1 MDAYEGEQWAPVES
15 SNPNE
20 WVMVGMLNKT
30 PSSTCRTYLQLHH
43 KPPVWGVDGSKV
55 DLKKHILCCVGFSS
69 ENGEN
74 TIIGDEGLA
83 VTDNAL
89 TDMVVGIQSN
99 PDSDGNSASGEVT
112 PDNQEESDI
121 ADGALTDMVIGIQ
134 SENNDSSFVD
144 NAAAGSGTS
153 SSSSY
158 NGDEKIN
165 AIYATFDP
173 LWLDSSFGW
182 NGGSHNDAV
191 QVSGVYYMK
200 WRFVHLL
207 Q

>member
-15 SNPNE
+15 SNPYE

-43 KPPVWGVDGSKV
+43 KTPAWGVDGSKV
-55 DLKKHILCCVGFSS
+55 DIKKHILCCVRFNS
-69 ENGEN
+69 ETGGN
-74 TIIGDEGLA
+74 TMIRDEGLA

-99 PDSDGNSASGEVT
+99 PDINADSASSEET
-112 PDNQEESDI
+112 PDNQEESDV
-121 ADGALTDMVIGIQ
+121 ANGALTDMAIGIQ
-134 SENNDSSFVD
+134 PENNDSNSVD

-182 NGGSHNDAV
+182 DGGSHDDAV
-191 QVSGVYYMK
+191 QVSRLY
-200 WRFVHLL
+200 
-207 Q
+207 

>member
-20 WVMVGMLNKT
+20 WVMVGMQNKD

-43 KPPVWGVDGSKV
+43 KPPTWGIDGSKV
-55 DLKKHILCCVGFSS
+55 DIKKHILCCEPLNS
-69 ENGEN
+69 ESGGN
-74 TIIGDEGLA
+74 TMIKDEGLA

-99 PDSDGNSASGEVT
+99 SGDSPESASSEHT
-112 PDNQEESDI
+112 PTNQEEID
-121 ADGALTDMVIGIQ
+121 AGNPALTDMVIGIQ
-134 SENNDSSFVD
+134 SENNDSNTVD
-144 NAAAGSGTS
+144 VDATAGGTS
-153 SSSSY
+153 SSSSN

-165 AIYATFDP
+165 SIYATFDP

-182 NGGSHNDAV
+182 VGGSHDDAV
-191 QVSGVYYMK
+191 QVSGIIV
-200 WRFVHLL
+200 
-207 Q
+207 